1 MSSKEK
7 INISKKLFKTP
18 EGYFED
24 ISLSTLFSPK
34 KERFKVPK
42 NYFENFKLDSI
53 KQNTKPKNYLN
64 LIINEFK
71 YSGVA
76 AVFIIGLFINI
87 FFNEPSEITDEE
99 IIKYLNSGL
108 VDFSNSDFSELMDN
122 EDFELNTQNLY
133 ENYLDY
139 YIETGFLME
148 EILIID

>member
-18 EGYFED
+18 ERYFKD
-24 ISLSTLFSPK
+24 IYLSPLFLPK
-34 KERFKVPK
+34 RERFKVPK
-42 NYFENFKLDSI
+42 NYFENLKLDSI
-53 KQNTKPKNYLN
+53 KQNIKPKSYLN

-76 AVFIIGLFINI
+76 AVFIIGLFINV

-99 IIKYLNSGL
+99 IIKYLNSDL
-108 VDFSNSDFSELMDN
+108 VDFSSSDFSELMDS
-122 EDFELNTQNLY
+122 EDFELNTQNLN
-133 ENYLDY
+133 ENYLEY
-139 YIETGFLME
+139 YIETSFSME

>member
-18 EGYFED
+18 EGYFKD
-24 ISLSTLFSPK
+24 ISLSTLFLPK
-34 KERFKVPK
+34 RERFKVPK

-53 KQNTKPKNYLN
+53 KQNIKPKGYLN

-76 AVFIIGLFINI
+76 AVFIIGLFINV
-87 FFNEPSEITDEE
+87 FFNEPSEISDEE
-99 IIKYLNSGL
+99 IIKYLDSDL
-108 VDFSNSDFSELMDN
+108 VDFTSSDFSELIDS
-122 EDFELNTQNLY
+122 EDFELNTQNLN
-133 ENYLDY
+133 ENYLEY
-139 YIETGFLME
+139 YVETSFSTE

>member
-18 EGYFED
+18 EGYFKD
-24 ISLSTLFSPK
+24 FYLSTLFLPK

-42 NYFENFKLDSI
+42 NYFENLKLDSI
-53 KQNTKPKNYLN
+53 KQNTKPKSYLN

-76 AVFIIGLFINI
+76 AVFIIGLFINV
-87 FFNEPSEITDEE
+87 FFNEPNEITDEE
-99 IIKYLNSGL
+99 IIKYLNSDL
-108 VDFSNSDFSELMDN
+108 VDFSSSDFSELMDS
-122 EDFELNTQNLY
+122 EDFELNTQNLN
-133 ENYLDY
+133 ENYLEY
-139 YIETGFLME
+139 YIETSFSME

>member
-18 EGYFED
+18 EGYFKN
-24 ISLSTLFSPK
+24 ISLSTLFLPK

-42 NYFENFKLDSI
+42 NYFENLKLDSI
-53 KQNTKPKNYLN
+53 KQNTKPKSYLN

-76 AVFIIGLFINI
+76 AVFIIGLFINV
-87 FFNEPSEITDEE
+87 FFNEPSEITDKE
-99 IIKYLNSGL
+99 IIKYLNSDL
-108 VDFSNSDFSELMDN
+108 VDLSSSDFSELMDT
-122 EDFELNTQNLY
+122 EDFELNTQNLN
-133 ENYLDY
+133 ENYLEY
-139 YIETGFLME
+139 YVETSFSME

>member
-18 EGYFED
+18 EGYFKD
-24 ISLSTLFSPK
+24 IALSTLFLPK
-34 KERFKVPK
+34 RERFKVPK
-42 NYFENFKLDSI
+42 NYFENLKLDSI
-53 KQNTKPKNYLN
+53 KQNIKPKVYLN

-76 AVFIIGLFINI
+76 AVFIIGLFINV

-99 IIKYLNSGL
+99 IIKYLDSDL
-108 VDFSNSDFSELMDN
+108 VDFTSSDFSELIDS
-122 EDFELNTQNLY
+122 EDFELNTQNLN
-133 ENYLDY
+133 ENYLEY
-139 YIETGFLME
+139 YVETSFSTE

>member
-18 EGYFED
+18 EGYFKD
-24 ISLSTLFSPK
+24 TSLSTLFLPK
-34 KERFKVPK
+34 RERFKVPK
-42 NYFENFKLDSI
+42 NYFENLKLDSI
-53 KQNTKPKNYLN
+53 KQNIKPKGYLN

-76 AVFIIGLFINI
+76 AVFIIGLFINV

-99 IIKYLNSGL
+99 IIKYLDSDL
-108 VDFSNSDFSELMDN
+108 VDFTSSDFSELIDS
-122 EDFELNTQNLY
+122 EDFELNNQNLN
-133 ENYLDY
+133 ENYLEY
-139 YIETGFLME
+139 YVETSFSTE